1 MEKNKSGMRWLQL
14 IVGAIVLL
22 FAGVI
27 YAWSILKAPFAAKD
41 LFSMSQTQLSLNFA
55 LTVSM
60 FCIGGFI
67 SGLLNKKLST
77 RIRLVVSGLLL
88 FVGFFITS
96 KITVGNTSIV
106 YFAYGCLGGLGIG
119 ITYNVIMSTVTAWF
133 PDKKGFSSGFLL
145 MGFALNSLII
155 GKIASFHLG
164 IPDEWRQTFVI
175 LAIITAV
182 VIIISAF
189 IIKLPPQGMTFP
201 APKSKKFVEQNDFE
215 ARDYTATEMVKR
227 SSFWKLF
234 FFFMLLASV
243 GAVAIGIAT
252 NVLMD
257 NGATKDFAITL
268 VGFISIFNGIGRIT
282 SGALFDNIGR
292 RKTQYV
298 TSTVAILAPVIIVV
312 AYLTHSTGIAI
323 VGLCLAYFSYGFA
336 PTGSTAFVGTFF
348 GQKNFALN
356 LSVLNLILIPTG
368 FASFLAGFLKDSFGS
383 YMYAYML
390 LAVCSIIGLVINL
403 RIKKP

>member
-1 MEKNKSGMRWLQL
+1 MENKKLVRWPQL
-14 IVGAIVLL
+14 AIGVIVLL

-27 YAWSILKAPFAAKD
+27 YAWSILKAPFAAKE
-41 LFSMSQTQLSLNFA
+41 LFAMTPTQLGLNFA

-67 SGLLNKKLST
+67 SGLLNKKVST
-77 RIRLVVSGLLL
+77 RIRLIIGGLLL
-88 FVGFFITS
+88 LLGFFITS
-96 KITVGNTSIV
+96 RLAAGSSGFL
-106 YFAYGCLGGLGIG
+106 YLAYGCLGGLGIG
-119 ITYNVIMSTVTAWF
+119 ITYNVIIATVTAWY

-155 GKIASFHLG
+155 GKIASYYLG
-164 IPDEWRQTFVI
+164 IPDQWRSTFVI
-175 LAIITAV
+175 LAIVTAAI
-182 VIIISAF
+182 IIISAF
-189 IIKLPPQGMTFP
+189 LIKLPPAGTKFP
-201 APKSKKFVEQNDFE
+201 APKAKKMVEKNDFE
-215 ARDYTATEMVKR
+215 ARDYTAREMVKR
-227 SSFWKLF
+227 ASFWKLF

-252 NVLMD
+252 NVLID
-257 NGATKDFAITL
+257 NGAAKDFAITL

-292 RKTQYV
+292 RRTQYV
-298 TSTVAILAPVIIVV
+298 TSAVAILAPIIIVL
-312 AYLTHSTGIAI
+312 AYLTHSTGVAI

-336 PTGSTAFVGTFF
+336 PTGSTAFIGTFF

-383 YMYAYML
+383 YMYAYIL
-390 LAVCSIIGLVINL
+390 LAACSVIGLFINL
-403 RIKKP
+403 SIKKP